1 VSPKAHSVLTIVL
14 PIFNEESNLGPLFER
29 IDESLRKESIP
40 YRIVAVDDGSTDGT
54 PRVIEAF
61 QSRASLEVVRHS
73 ANQGLGAAIR
83 SGLMAAVRLTSA
95 DDVIVTMDAD
105 ESHTPASIARMLEA
119 LDRGF
124 DVVIASRFREGS
136 ECQGVPV
143 HRRFLS
149 VAASV
154 LLRILFPTPG
164 VRDFTCGYRA
174 YRVSA
179 LRRAV
184 EKYGNSLFEFDGF
197 QCMVDLLLKL
207 RGAGARFAE
216 VPVILRYDLKQ
227 GQSKMRVFRTA
238 ARTLQL
244 AVRRR
249 LGF

>member
-1 VSPKAHSVLTIVL
+1 VL
-14 PIFNEESNLGPLFER
+14 PIFNEESNLGALFER
-29 IDESLRKESIP
+29 IDDSLRKESIP
-40 YRIVAVDDGSTDGT
+40 YRIIAVDDGSTDGT
-54 PRVIEAF
+54 ARVIETF
-61 QSRASLEVVRHS
+61 RSRASLEVVRHG

-83 SGLMAAVRLTSA
+83 SGLMEAVRLTSA
-95 DDVIVTMDAD
+95 DGVIVTMDAD

-119 LDRGF
+119 MDRGF
-124 DVVIASRFREGS
+124 DVVIASRFQEGS
-136 ECQGVPV
+136 ECQGVPL

-154 LLRILFPTPG
+154 LFRILFPTPG

-184 EKYGNSLFEFDGF
+184 GKYGDSLFEFDGF

-207 RGAGARFAE
+207 RGTGAQFAE
-216 VPVILRYDLKQ
+216 VPVVLRYDLKQ
-227 GQSKMRVFRTA
+227 GQSKMRIFRTA

-244 AVRRR
+244 AARRR